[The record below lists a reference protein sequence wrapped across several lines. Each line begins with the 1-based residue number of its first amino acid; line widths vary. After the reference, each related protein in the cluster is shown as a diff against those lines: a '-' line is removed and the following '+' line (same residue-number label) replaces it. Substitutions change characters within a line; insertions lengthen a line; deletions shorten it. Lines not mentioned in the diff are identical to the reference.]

1 MRYRIFY
8 YMYILAEKQAFVN
21 HFWVGFFPPCEEGPG
36 EDKVLG
42 LVVILNPDI
51 RIQGFLDSG

>member
-1 MRYRIFY
+1 
-8 YMYILAEKQAFVN
+8 MYILAEKQAFVN